1 MAPIVAENVCRI
13 KEKQPFL
20 ALGKWWEECG
30 KIGIIFKERRRITMD
45 QTVRDYVV
53 EQTHRLMEA
62 FSCSGEAKEAAQA
75 WLAALGTDREAEE
88 TRKYV
93 QELEE
98 DLVTVDQLIAFAES
112 DEGRQVFGA
121 EAAPGV
127 AAHGRE
133 IKAAGAKYCDCPAC
147 AAAAAIL
154 EKKDLLL
161 K

>member
-1 MAPIVAENVCRI
+1 MQR
-13 KEKQPFL
+13 
-20 ALGKWWEECG
+20 WEECG
-30 KIGIIFKERRRITMD
+30 KIGIIFKERRRITRD

>member
-1 MAPIVAENVCRI
+1 
-13 KEKQPFL
+13 
-20 ALGKWWEECG
+20 
-30 KIGIIFKERRRITMD
+30 MD
-45 QTVRDYVV
+45 QTVQDYVV

-75 WLAALGTDREAEE
+75 WLAALGTAREAEE

-93 QELEE
+93 
-98 DLVTVDQLIAFAES
+98 DQLIALAEP

>member
-1 MAPIVAENVCRI
+1 
-13 KEKQPFL
+13 
-20 ALGKWWEECG
+20 
-30 KIGIIFKERRRITMD
+30 MD

-75 WLAALGTDREAEE
+75 WLAALGADGR
-88 TRKYV
+88 RKRPEV
-93 QELEE
+93 C
-98 DLVTVDQLIAFAES
+98 TGAGGGSGHCDQLIAFAES

>member
-1 MAPIVAENVCRI
+1 
-13 KEKQPFL
+13 
-20 ALGKWWEECG
+20 
-30 KIGIIFKERRRITMD
+30 MD

-121 EAAPGV
+121 EAAPGWRPMG
-127 AAHGRE
+127 GRSRPLAPS
-133 IKAAGAKYCDCPAC
+133 IVTARPARRQRQFWRKRTSC
-147 AAAAAIL
+147 
-154 EKKDLLL
+154 
-161 K
+161 

>member
-1 MAPIVAENVCRI
+1 
-13 KEKQPFL
+13 
-20 ALGKWWEECG
+20 
-30 KIGIIFKERRRITMD
+30 MD

-75 WLAALGTDREAEE
+75 LAGLPLEPTGR
-88 TRKYV
+88 RKRPESMYRSWRRI
-93 QELEE
+93 
-98 DLVTVDQLIAFAES
+98 LVTVDQLIAFAES

>member
-1 MAPIVAENVCRI
+1 
-13 KEKQPFL
+13 
-20 ALGKWWEECG
+20 
-30 KIGIIFKERRRITMD
+30 MD

-62 FSCSGEAKEAAQA
+62 FSCSGEAKEAAQ
-75 WLAALGTDREAEE
+75 EAEE

>member
-1 MAPIVAENVCRI
+1 
-13 KEKQPFL
+13 
-20 ALGKWWEECG
+20 
-30 KIGIIFKERRRITMD
+30 MD

-112 DEGRQVFGA
+112 DEGR
-121 EAAPGV
+121 PGV
-127 AAHGRE
+127 WRGSGARGGGHGRE
-133 IKAAGAKYCDCPAC
+133 VKAAGAKYCDCPAC

>member
-1 MAPIVAENVCRI
+1 MAGC
-13 KEKQPFL
+13 
-20 ALGKWWEECG
+20 
-30 KIGIIFKERRRITMD
+30 
-45 QTVRDYVV
+45 
-53 EQTHRLMEA
+53 
-62 FSCSGEAKEAAQA
+62 
-75 WLAALGTDREAEE
+75 LGTDREAEE

-121 EAAPGV
+121 EAAPGWRPM
-127 AAHGRE
+127 GGE

>member
-1 MAPIVAENVCRI
+1 
-13 KEKQPFL
+13 
-20 ALGKWWEECG
+20 
-30 KIGIIFKERRRITMD
+30 MD

-53 EQTHRLMEA
+53 EQTHRLVEG